1 MRIRIPIVP
10 GVNDSEENVEATAR
24 FVAAELNRS
33 TPVHLIP
40 YHKMGL
46 SKNNLMEVTSERE
59 FVLPEAARMEEL
71 RALIASF
78 GLEAIIGG

>member
-1 MRIRIPIVP
+1 
-10 GVNDSEENVEATAR
+10 
-24 FVAAELNRS
+24 
-33 TPVHLIP
+33 
-40 YHKMGL
+40 
-46 SKNNLMEVTSERE
+46 MEVTSERE